1 MTSWIQ
7 KIVGGVSLLID
18 TPQAKDDVFSSSAT
32 GITEDSTGVYHL
44 NVMGNDLGGN
54 AKRLWSLDNGVN
66 NTGAIFG
73 YVAGDLLT
81 QDTARSQAATS
92 DTSLNGARI
101 WITADGKVG
110 YDASTLSASFRAQLQ
125 ALGDGQ
131 SLTDTFTYAIR
142 LANGTLSWATAS
154 IELKGSN
161 DAAVIAGVTTGAVTE
176 AGGVDNSMAGAPVA
190 TGALTAADVDN
201 AANTFQAVTAETSST
216 GGYGT
221 YTLTT
226 GGVWTYTLD
235 NANSAVQALNAGQ
248 QLTDTFTVRSI
259 DGTARQVTVTISGT
273 NDAAVISGDV
283 TGAVV
288 EAGSGNSGGTPTA
301 TGLLTNTDVDN
312 APNSFQAVATA
323 AASDNGYGSY
333 TMAADG
339 SWTYTLDNANAAVE
353 ALEAGDTL
361 TDTFTVYTIDGTAQQ
376 VAVTINGAADV
387 PVNQAP
393 VAVDDVIDGVA
404 GSGEAA
410 IITFETYY
418 IEGVSSDYIGGVT
431 TVFNRVSTDEG
442 FQFTDNGA
450 GFYQQGNPV
459 GGPNVSSGDW
469 GADYS
474 NALYSYGVE
483 FNAYDTST
491 FALPIVMTRVDGED
505 FSLTSVNITSYDLG
519 GNPEAAFRA
528 TVTGYLDGQQVAQQS
543 FDVPDANYDWIVNNV
558 VALTDLGFSEVDRV
572 VFSLT
577 AENNDYIE
585 SYYDSDNDVYITEQY
600 QFAYQWIDNIQT
612 GAAFRRPTEGRVLT
626 GIDVLANDTDDGP
639 QGDLSIAQF
648 SATSAL
654 GAVVTLNPDGT
665 FNYDPTAVAT
675 INALGAGQS
684 LVDTFTYVAQ
694 DAFGVLSNTAT
705 VTLNVQGANDDIS
718 LVGTLIV

>member
-7 KIVGGVSLLID
+7 KIVDGVSLLID
-18 TPQAKDDVFSSSAT
+18 TPQAKDDLFSSSAT
-32 GITEDSTGVYHL
+32 GITEDSAGVYHL

-54 AKRLWSLDNGVN
+54 AKRVWSLDNGVN

-101 WITADGKVG
+101 WITNDGKVA
-110 YDASTLSASFRAQLQ
+110 YDASTLSTSFKAQLQ

-131 SLTDTFTYAIR
+131 SLIDTFTYAIR
-142 LANGTLSWATAS
+142 LGNGTLSWATAS

-161 DAAVIAGVTTGAVTE
+161 DAAVVAGVTSGAVTE
-176 AGGVDNSMAGAPVA
+176 AGGVDNGAAGAPVA
-190 TGALTAADVDN
+190 TGVLTAADVDN
-201 AANTFQAVTAETSST
+201 ADNTFQAVTAETASA

-221 YTLTT
+221 YTVTT
-226 GGVWTYTLD
+226 GGAWTYSLN
-235 NANSAVQALNAGQ
+235 NASSAVQALNAGQ
-248 QLTDTFTVRSI
+248 QLTDTFTVRTI
-259 DGTARQVTVTISGT
+259 DGTAQQVTVTIDGT

-283 TGAVV
+283 SGAVV
-288 EAGSGNSGGTPTA
+288 EAGNGNDGGTPTA
-301 TGLLTNTDVDN
+301 TGILTSTDVDD
-312 APNSFQAVATA
+312 APNSFQAVVAATA
-323 AASDNGYGSY
+323 GDNGYGSY
-333 TMAADG
+333 TLAADG

-387 PVNQAP
+387 FVNQAP
-393 VAVDDVIDGVA
+393 VAVDDVIDSVV

-418 IEGVSSDYIGGVT
+418 IEYD
-431 TVFNRVSTDEG
+431 VFTGFYRVFTDEG
-442 FQFTDNGA
+442 FLFADNGA
-450 GFYQQGNPV
+450 GSDQQGNTV
-459 GGPNVSSGDW
+459 GGPNVSNGDW
-469 GADYS
+469 GVDFS

-491 FALPIVMTRVDGED
+491 FALPIVMTRLDGED
-505 FSLTSVNITSYDLG
+505 FALTSVNITSYNLG
-519 GNPEAAFRA
+519 DNPEAAFHA

-543 FDVPDANYDWIVNNV
+543 FDVPDANFDYIVDNL
-558 VALTDLGFSEVDRV
+558 VALTDPGFSAVDRV
-572 VFSLT
+572 EYSLT
-577 AENNDYIE
+577 AENNDYID
-585 SYYDSDNDVYITEQY
+585 SYYDSDNDVFVTEQY
-600 QFAYQWIDNIQT
+600 QYAYQWIDNIQT
-612 GAAFRRPTEGRVLT
+612 GPSISRPMEGRVLR

-654 GAVVTLNPDGT
+654 GAAVTLNPDGT
-665 FNYDPTAVAT
+665 FNYDPTAVAS
-675 INALGAGQS
+675 INALDAGQS

-705 VTLNVQGANDDIS
+705 VTLNVQGVDDDIS
-718 LVGTLIV
+718 PVGLLIV

>member
-7 KIVGGVSLLID
+7 KIVDGVSLLID
-18 TPQAKDDVFSSSAT
+18 TPQAKDDLFSSSAT
-32 GITEDSTGVYHL
+32 GITEDSAGVYHL
-44 NVMGNDLGGN
+44 NVMGNDLGGT

-73 YVAGDLLT
+73 YVAGDLLN
-81 QDTARSQAATS
+81 QDTARSQAGTS

-101 WITADGKVG
+101 WITNDGRVG
-110 YDASTLSASFRAQLQ
+110 YDASTLSTSFKAQLQ

-131 SLTDTFTYAIR
+131 SLIDTFTYAIR

-161 DAAVIAGVTTGAVTE
+161 DAAVIAGVTSGSVTE
-176 AGGVDNSMAGAPVA
+176 AGGVGNSVVGAPVT
-190 TGALTAADVDN
+190 TGVLTAADVDN
-201 AANTFQAVTAETSST
+201 ADNTFQAVTAETASA

-221 YTLTT
+221 YTVTT
-226 GGVWTYTLD
+226 GGVWTYSLN
-235 NANSAVQALNAGQ
+235 NANNTVQALNAGQ
-248 QLTDTFTVRSI
+248 QLTDTFTVRTI
-259 DGTARQVTVTISGT
+259 DGTAQQVTVTISGT

-288 EAGSGNSGGTPTA
+288 EAGSGNNGGTPTA

-333 TMAADG
+333 TLAANG

-353 ALEAGDTL
+353 ALDAGDTL
-361 TDTFTVYTIDGTAQQ
+361 TDSFTVYTIDGTAQQ
-376 VAVTINGAADV
+376 IAVTINGAPDV

-393 VAVDDVIDGVA
+393 VAVDDVIDGVV

-418 IEGVSSDYIGGVT
+418 IEYDVLTGFYR
-431 TVFNRVSTDEG
+431 VFTDEG
-442 FQFTDNGA
+442 FLFADNGA
-450 GFYQQGNPV
+450 GSDQQGNTV
-459 GGPNVSSGDW
+459 GGPNVSSSGW

-474 NALYSYGVE
+474 IALYSYGVE

-505 FSLTSVNITSYDLG
+505 FSVTSVNITSYNLG
-519 GNPEAAFRA
+519 GNPEAVFHA

-543 FDVPDANYDWIVNNV
+543 FDVPDANYAEIVNNLV
-558 VALTDLGFSEVDRV
+558 TLTDLGFGEVDRV
-572 VFSLT
+572 VYTLT

-585 SYYDSDNDVYITEQY
+585 SYYDSDNDVYVTEQL
-600 QFAYQWIDNIQT
+600 QFAYQYIDNIQT

-654 GAVVTLNPDGT
+654 GAAVTLNPDGT
-665 FNYDPTAVAT
+665 FNYDPTAVAS
-675 INALGAGQS
+675 INALDAGES

-718 LVGTLIV
+718 PVGLLIA